1 MWHDITNRGKDEEI
15 AYSTHLSRSMGEG
28 IMEKWNIYIY
38 QLNSEAGAGKM
49 FNFWELCSV
58 SKENIFLREYRARI
72 STAIHKLRMDDVN
85 YGFVKSQSVSN
96 FLKIAFTK
104 IGSYLALKPVF
115 CCPPCNSFRE
125 IEIENLTVVP
135 YDTEGERGENMRLSI
150 LFWWV
155 L

>member
-1 MWHDITNRGKDEEI
+1 
-15 AYSTHLSRSMGEG
+15 
-28 IMEKWNIYIY
+28 
-38 QLNSEAGAGKM
+38 
-49 FNFWELCSV
+49 
-58 SKENIFLREYRARI
+58 
-72 STAIHKLRMDDVN
+72 MDDLN

>member
-1 MWHDITNRGKDEEI
+1 
-15 AYSTHLSRSMGEG
+15 
-28 IMEKWNIYIY
+28 
-38 QLNSEAGAGKM
+38 
-49 FNFWELCSV
+49 
-58 SKENIFLREYRARI
+58 
-72 STAIHKLRMDDVN
+72 MDDLN

-135 YDTEGERGENMRLSI
+135 YDAEGERGGGTYDC
-150 LFWWV
+150 LFSSGGYCRIYHIFTTSGAESSV
-155 L
+155 FSLE